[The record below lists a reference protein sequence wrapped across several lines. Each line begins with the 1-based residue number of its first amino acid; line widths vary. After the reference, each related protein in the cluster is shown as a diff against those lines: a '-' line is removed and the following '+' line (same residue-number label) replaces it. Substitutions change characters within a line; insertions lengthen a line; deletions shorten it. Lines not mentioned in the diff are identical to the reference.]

1 MKNILLC
8 TFVRGYRIN
17 STIDDLIDQY
27 GDIFDNNKIF
37 LFASDDKK
45 TYILSYNLIT
55 DESIDFYPNTV
66 LVHRKKETNTM
77 YTINAINELIKN
89 LNNGILDKTYKIE
102 WELYRNS
109 LLIANNGAFKVIPTE
124 LKKIYNI

>member
-8 TFVRGYRIN
+8 TFVRGYMID
-17 STIDDLIDQY
+17 STIDDLVEQY
-27 GDIFDNNKIF
+27 YDMFDNKKIF
-37 LFASDDKK
+37 LFATNEKK
-45 TYILSYNLIT
+45 SYILSYNLIA
-55 DESIDFYPNTV
+55 DHEIEFYSNTV

-89 LNNGILDKTYKIE
+89 LNNGILDKTYKID
-102 WELYRNS
+102 WNLYTNCILVS
-109 LLIANNGAFKVIPTE
+109 NGGNFKIIPTK

>member
-37 LFASDDKK
+37 LFATDEKK

-55 DESIDFYPNTV
+55 DESIKFYPNTV

-102 WELYRNS
+102 WELYKNS

>member
-8 TFVRGYRIN
+8 TFVKGYSIN
-17 STIDDLIDQY
+17 STIDNLIDEY

-37 LFASDDKK
+37 LFATNEKNN
-45 TYILSYNLIT
+45 YILSYNLIT
-55 DESIDFYPNTV
+55 DQSIQFYKNTV

-102 WELYRNS
+102 WELYKNS
-109 LLIANNGAFKVIPTE
+109 LLVSNNGVFKVIHTE

>member
-1 MKNILLC
+1 VKNILLC
-8 TFVRGYRIN
+8 TFVKGYSIN
-17 STIDDLIDQY
+17 STIDNLIDEY

-37 LFASDDKK
+37 LFATNEKNN
-45 TYILSYNLIT
+45 YILSYNLIT
-55 DESIDFYPNTV
+55 DQSIQFYKNTV

-102 WELYRNS
+102 WELYKNS
-109 LLIANNGAFKVIPTE
+109 LLVSNNGVFKVIHTE

>member
-8 TFVRGYRIN
+8 TFVKGYAIN
-17 STIDDLIDQY
+17 STIDDLVDEY

-37 LFASDDKK
+37 LFATNEKK
-45 TYILSYNLIT
+45 NYILSYNLIT
-55 DESIDFYPNTV
+55 DQSIQFYKNTV

-89 LNNGILDKTYKIE
+89 LNNGVLDKTYKID
-102 WELYRNS
+102 WELYQNA
-109 LLIANNGAFKVIPTE
+109 LLVSNNGAFKVIQTE

>member
-8 TFVRGYRIN
+8 TFVKGYSIN
-17 STIDDLIDQY
+17 STIDNLIDEY

-37 LFASDDKK
+37 LFATNEKNN
-45 TYILSYNLIT
+45 YILSYNLIT
-55 DESIDFYPNTV
+55 DQSIQFYKNTV

-102 WELYRNS
+102 WELYKNS
-109 LLIANNGAFKVIPTE
+109 LLVSNNGVFKVINTE

>member
-8 TFVRGYRIN
+8 TFVKGYSIN
-17 STIDDLIDQY
+17 STIDNLIDEY

-37 LFASDDKK
+37 LFATNEKSN
-45 TYILSYNLIT
+45 YILSYNLIT
-55 DESIDFYPNTV
+55 DQSIQFYKNTV

-89 LNNGILDKTYKIE
+89 LNNGILDKTYKID

-109 LLIANNGAFKVIPTE
+109 LLVSNNGSFKVIETE

>member
-8 TFVRGYRIN
+8 TFVKGYSIN
-17 STIDDLIDQY
+17 STIDNLIDEY
-27 GDIFDNNKIF
+27 GDIFDNDKIF
-37 LFASDDKK
+37 LFATNEKNN
-45 TYILSYNLIT
+45 YILSYNLIT
-55 DESIDFYPNTV
+55 DQSIQFYKNTV

-102 WELYRNS
+102 WELYKNS
-109 LLIANNGAFKVIPTE
+109 LLVSNNGVFKVINTE

>member
-1 MKNILLC
+1 VKNILLC
-8 TFVRGYRIN
+8 TFVQGYAIN
-17 STIDDLIDQY
+17 STIDDLVDEY

-37 LFASDDKK
+37 LFATNEKK
-45 TYILSYNLIT
+45 NYILSYNLIT
-55 DESIDFYPNTV
+55 DQSIQFYKNTV

-89 LNNGILDKTYKIE
+89 LNNGILDKTYKID

-109 LLIANNGAFKVIPTE
+109 LLVSNNGSFKVIETE

>member
-1 MKNILLC
+1 VKNILLC
-8 TFVRGYRIN
+8 TFVKGYSIN
-17 STIDDLIDQY
+17 STIDNLIDEY
-27 GDIFDNNKIF
+27 GDIFDNDKIF
-37 LFASDDKK
+37 LFATNEKNN
-45 TYILSYNLIT
+45 YILSYNLIT
-55 DESIDFYPNTV
+55 DQSIQFYKNTV

-102 WELYRNS
+102 WELYKNS
-109 LLIANNGAFKVIPTE
+109 LLVSNNGVFKVINTE

>member
-8 TFVRGYRIN
+8 TFVQGYAIN
-17 STIDDLIDQY
+17 STIDDLVDEY

-37 LFASDDKK
+37 LFATNEKK
-45 TYILSYNLIT
+45 NYILSYNLIT
-55 DESIDFYPNTV
+55 DQSIQFYKNTV

-89 LNNGILDKTYKIE
+89 LNNGILDKTYKID

-109 LLIANNGAFKVIPTE
+109 LLISNNGSFKVIETE

>member
-8 TFVRGYRIN
+8 TFVRGYMID
-17 STIDDLIDQY
+17 STIDDLADIY
-27 GDIFDNNKIF
+27 GDIFDNNRIF
-37 LFASDDKK
+37 LFSTNDKK
-45 TYILSYNLIT
+45 TYILSYNLLT
-55 DESIDFYPNTV
+55 DSQINFYDNTV

-77 YTINAINELIKN
+77 YTINALNELIKN
-89 LNNGILDKTYKIE
+89 LNNGVLDKNYQIE

-109 LLIANNGAFKVIPTE
+109 LLVSNNGGFKAIPTT

>member
-1 MKNILLC
+1 VKNILLC
-8 TFVRGYRIN
+8 TFVKGYSIN
-17 STIDDLIDQY
+17 STIDNLIDEY

-37 LFASDDKK
+37 LFATNEKSN
-45 TYILSYNLIT
+45 YILSYNLIT
-55 DESIDFYPNTV
+55 DQSIQFYKNTV

-89 LNNGILDKTYKIE
+89 LNNGILDKTYKID

-109 LLIANNGAFKVIPTE
+109 LLVSNNGSFKVIETE

>member
-8 TFVRGYRIN
+8 TFVKGYAIN
-17 STIDDLIDQY
+17 STIDDLVDEY

-37 LFASDDKK
+37 LFATNEKK
-45 TYILSYNLIT
+45 NYILSYNLIT
-55 DESIDFYPNTV
+55 DQSIQFYKNTV

-89 LNNGILDKTYKIE
+89 LNNGILDKTYKLD
-102 WELYRNS
+102 WELYQNS
-109 LLIANNGAFKVIPTE
+109 LLVSNNGTFKVIQTE

>member
-8 TFVRGYRIN
+8 TFVQGYAIN
-17 STIDDLIDQY
+17 STIDDLVDEY

-37 LFASDDKK
+37 LFATNEKK
-45 TYILSYNLIT
+45 NYILSYNLIT
-55 DESIDFYPNTV
+55 DQSIQFYKNTV

-89 LNNGILDKTYKIE
+89 LNNGILDKTYKID

-109 LLIANNGAFKVIPTE
+109 LLVSNNGSFKVIETE